1 MARRSGNNILNYS
14 TEVEAGR
21 TVGEII
27 SLLVAKRCTAINTDY
42 ENGRLLALTFV
53 VKVGDNMIPFRMTPN
68 IEGVARKL
76 PNPHDKIRA
85 ERVAWRILLRWV
97 EAQMAMI
104 DSTQAEL
111 GQVFLPYA
119 VRNDGETM
127 WTAFQMSNTKQLS
140 NGEEVPDVQH

>member
-1 MARRSGNNILNYS
+1 MARRTGYNILNYS

-21 TVGEII
+21 TVGEIT

-42 ENGRLLALTFV
+42 EDRKVVALTFV
-53 VKVGDNMIPFRMTPN
+53 VRVGDNMIPFRMTPN
-68 IEGVARKL
+68 VEGVARKL
-76 PNPHDKIRA
+76 PNPSDKARA

-104 DSTQAEL
+104 DSMQAEI

-119 VRNDGETM
+119 VRNDGNTM
-127 WTAFQMSNTKQLS
+127 WQAFQMSNTKQLAAA
-140 NGEEVPDVQH
+140 GTDED